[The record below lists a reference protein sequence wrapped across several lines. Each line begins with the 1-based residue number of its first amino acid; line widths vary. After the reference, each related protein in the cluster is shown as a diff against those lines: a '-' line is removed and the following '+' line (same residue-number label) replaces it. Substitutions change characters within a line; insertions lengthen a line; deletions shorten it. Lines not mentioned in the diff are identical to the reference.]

1 MTDPLIWNAA
11 IKAAANAVAQS
22 AWKHCGSD
30 NYSRGMDYGAIHQN
44 KTDYESIL
52 ALAKSA
58 PDLRA
63 VVAGMVVPLEWV
75 TFDKWTCWA
84 NCSLGSYHV
93 DERFGKFRV
102 ELRFGSAVLNV
113 VETDG
118 TSEKDLEAAK
128 AAAQAHRIRCILA
141 ALGLEGGE

>member
-30 NYSRGMDYGAIHQN
+30 NYSRGMDHGAMHQN
-44 KTDYESIL
+44 KTDYEAIL

-63 VVAGMVVPLEWV
+63 AVAGMVVPLEWKPPIAG
-75 TFDKWTCWA
+75 FHA
-84 NCSLGSYHV
+84 AILP
-93 DERFGKFRV
+93 FGGKLEIMWNMV
-102 ELRFGSAVLNV
+102 HG
-113 VETDG
+113 VETYILHPG
-118 TSEKDLEAAK
+118 TPQRKHFKTLEAAK
-128 AAAQAHRIRCILA
+128 AAAQADYTHRILA
-141 ALGLEGGE
+141 ALGLEVGE